1 MMRILRK
8 VDGGRSDYWVGLL
21 DEKCFFA
28 WACDRSA
35 SDADVESLL
44 REAAKVAG
52 RVFGTSDFGAIVGIS
67 PEVRSEIQAC
77 AMALSDEAVAAQV
90 RALADD
96 IPAGSR
102 QLRMYP
108 HIDGSSDWHISRQDA
123 LLLAE
128 ALQLK
133 IRELEQKIAAI
144 RNPEP
149 SPETDWLAP
158 LLDPDGTNARLQIE
172 LLERKLGRARDL
184 YAALR

>member
-1 MMRILRK
+1 MMRILGK
-8 VDGGRSDYWVGLL
+8 IDGDQTGYWVGLL
-21 DEKCFFA
+21 DEKYFFA
-28 WACDRSA
+28 WACGRTT
-35 SDADVESLL
+35 SDADIESLL
-44 REAAKVAG
+44 REAAKAPG
-52 RVFGTSDFGAIVGIS
+52 RIFSTSEFGAIVGIG

-133 IRELEQKIAAI
+133 IRELEQKIAAV

-149 SPETDWLAP
+149 SPETDWLTP
-158 LLDPDGTNARLQIE
+158 LLDPDGSNAQLQIK
-172 LLERKLGRARDL
+172 LLERKLGRAREL

>member
-1 MMRILRK
+1 MMRIIRK
-8 VDGGRSDYWVGLL
+8 IDGGRSDYWVGLL

-35 SDADVESLL
+35 SDADVASLL
-44 REAAKVAG
+44 REAAKAPG
-52 RVFGTSDFGAIVGIS
+52 HVFGTSNFGAIVGIG

-102 QLRMYP
+102 QLRAYP
-108 HIDGSSDWHISRQDA
+108 QIDGSSDWHISRQDA

-133 IRELEQKIAAI
+133 IRELEQRIAAI

-149 SPETDWLAP
+149 NPETDWLTP
-158 LLDPDGTNARLQIE
+158 LLDPDGSNAQLQIE
-172 LLERKLGRARDL
+172 LLERELQRARDL
-184 YAALR
+184 CDALR